1 MRRTALDVLRCP
13 SCRGPLALEEPR
25 GEEEVESGNL
35 TSICGERFEIRDGL
49 PLLVFP
55 KEQSYGEEDAES
67 YDELISFI
75 ARLLNGS
82 EAEIRSRSADL
93 LETRSGDRVLEVA
106 CGPGPNF
113 PYVRERIGRE
123 GALFAFDISPS
134 MVRVSRRRITN
145 PEEHVEL
152 FLANGSYLPFADA
165 SFDALLHL
173 GTLNRFPDVPRALR
187 EMARVVKPGGK
198 VVAGDEGVGPWLAG
212 TPYGALLDRFGGLFK
227 GEAPLKDLP
236 EIAEEVRVQ
245 WLLGHA
251 YYVID
256 FRVGRAAPEANLDV
270 LLPGKSF
277 TVRQA
282 IEASAKT
289 FPKS

>member
-1 MRRTALDVLRCP
+1 RA
-13 SCRGPLALEEPR
+13 
-25 GEEEVESGNL
+25 
-35 TSICGERFEIRDGL
+35 
-49 PLLVFP
+49 
-55 KEQSYGEEDAES
+55 
-67 YDELISFI
+67 
-75 ARLLNGS
+75 
-82 EAEIRSRSADL
+82 
-93 LETRSGDRVLEVA
+93 GDRVLEVA

-113 PYVRERIGRE
+113 SSIRERIGPTGE
-123 GALFAFDISPS
+123 LFAFDISPS
-134 MVRVSRRRITN
+134 MLRVSRRRITTQDD
-145 PEEHVEL
+145 HVEL

-198 VVAGDEGVGPWLAG
+198 VVAGDEGVGPWLSG

-227 GEAPLKDLP
+227 GEAPLQDLP
-236 EIAEEVRVQ
+236 ENAEAVRVQ

-256 FRVGRAAPEANLDV
+256 FRVGSAAPQANLDV

-282 IEASAKT
+282 LEASAKPA
-289 FPKS
+289 PKT